1 MKKIAIIGGGITGL
15 AAAYYLE
22 KEIAGKE
29 DHDYK
34 LYEAEN
40 RLGGKILTERK
51 EGFIIEGGPDT
62 FVSTKPETIELAN
75 ELGIGDDLLNS
86 SEENKGTYIYS
97 KGNMHILPDGLYIM
111 IPTKFTPFVTT
122 KLFSWPGKLRMAMDV
137 VIPKGKTKDDET
149 LASFVK
155 RRLGQE
161 ALDKLAEPLVAGIH
175 ASDPETMSLK
185 STFPNFLDM
194 EKNHRS
200 LILAMMASKKKMA
213 QAMKKSSSSS
223 QAKLSRQRRTFFV
236 SFKKGMAELIEAITN
251 KVNTD
256 KIILNSYVKPIS
268 RKENNGPKK
277 YIIKTDGQEE
287 EFDAVIITT
296 PSFQAAKLVKDI
308 SESISNNL
316 NKIPWSTSATINL
329 VFKKED
335 IPPSTKG
342 FGFVI
347 PTVEKRKIMAGT
359 FCSHKFAGR
368 SPEDGFLIRTFVGGA
383 QNQELV
389 QLSDDEL
396 VKIALDELEVLIG
409 LKAKPL
415 FSLVNRWP
423 KGMPQYIIG
432 HQENVKEI
440 FDSLNEIP
448 GFYLAGGSYDGVG
461 ISDCIRTGRDA
472 VSKALEY
479 LGLKS

>member
-29 DHDYK
+29 DYDYK

-97 KGNMHILPDGLYIM
+97 KGNMHILPDGVYIM

-223 QAKLSRQRRTFFV
+223 QAKPSRPRRTFFV
-236 SFKKGMAELIEAITN
+236 SFKKGMAELIEAITD

-268 RKENNGPKK
+268 RKEDNRPKK
-277 YIIKTDGQEE
+277 YIIKTDEQEE

-296 PSFQAAKLVKDI
+296 PSFQAAELVKDI

-329 VFKKED
+329 AFKKED
-335 IPPSTKG
+335 IPPNTKG

-432 HQENVKEI
+432 HQENVNNIMNE
-440 FDSLNEIP
+440 LNNWP
-448 GFYLAGGSYDGVG
+448 GLSLAGGSYDGVG
-461 ISDCIRTGRDA
+461 ISDCIRTGRQA
-472 VSKALEY
+472 VNDI
-479 LGLKS
+479 LKNRDN